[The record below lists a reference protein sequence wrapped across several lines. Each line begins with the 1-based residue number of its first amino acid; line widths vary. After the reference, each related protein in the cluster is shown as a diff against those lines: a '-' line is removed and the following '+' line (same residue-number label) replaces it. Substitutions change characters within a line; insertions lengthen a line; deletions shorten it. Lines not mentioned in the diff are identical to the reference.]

1 MFAHGDI
8 HHTGR
13 KPFHGFQRVFNEIH
27 RNEFELERIGQT
39 LDVLTRRDRH
49 GSMPAAGRGELAQ
62 GLARRLDQT
71 HGFPHGLIGFCV
83 SPYAVHNRVGASRLR
98 LQFPGNGLNLFR
110 GQAAGL
116 NETLKPEDIERDS
129 GERLTHLMGKNR
141 RELPHCAH
149 SAHMFNAFGRSS
161 SIALQTL
168 LLMQRL
174 LQMSRADTHELR
186 HTHAVKNKP

>member
-1 MFAHGDI
+1 MLRTIESPSPKPLFLLLEPEAALSLSRSTSSEGTAGPLLSTVSSALAVMFAHGDI

-49 GSMPAAGRGELAQ
+49 GSMPAAVVVSSRKALRA
-62 GLARRLDQT
+62 RLDQT

-129 GERLTHLMGKNR
+129 GERL
-141 RELPHCAH
+141 
-149 SAHMFNAFGRSS
+149 
-161 SIALQTL
+161 
-168 LLMQRL
+168 
-174 LQMSRADTHELR
+174 
-186 HTHAVKNKP
+186 